1 MTIHDIFFLLGGL
14 GLFLYGISLM
24 SEGLSLVAG
33 PRLKSLLEK
42 LTHNKWMGALLGFV
56 VTAIIQS
63 STATTVM
70 VIGFIDSALMT
81 LSQATGVIMGA
92 NAGTTLTGI
101 LFTFNIQDYVPFII
115 FLGTMAMLFLN
126 RKSFRHTGMALLG
139 FGILFLGL
147 QLMSTAM
154 QPLRQSESIKNLFVY
169 TQMPVIGLLVGFLVT
184 ALIQSSTASI
194 AILLSMV
201 AAGVVTDLYQ
211 AIFILYGFNV
221 GTVVTVLIASIKANK
236 ASRQAAVVH
245 VLFNVIGALIFTVL
259 TMLPFGLVGLIQRL
273 ASSIT
278 MQLVYAH
285 IIFNVATMLLLLP
298 FSEYIVALAKR
309 IITKGSDDYNELRLK
324 YIDKR
329 LITTP
334 ALEVGRVTKEIN
346 RMFNLVDENF
356 KLSTELTH
364 TSDED
369 TEEDSALFEQNRKII
384 NYLHKEIRKY
394 LENLDTLELDD
405 AEATTVS
412 ICYKTINYLRRI
424 QVLSREIATAIA
436 QCHEEENCDAEGFVA
451 MKPIIKRVR
460 KILVNTHILF
470 KDNQIDHKE
479 STEKI
484 AEIVALHE
492 KVSEMTQPDPEVLAG
507 GIAYTK
513 VLSNLGRI
521 SSNATY
527 IAKSLEFREEVE
539 ETALEPA

>member
-42 LTHNKWMGALLGFV
+42 LTTNKWIGALLGFG

-81 LSQATGVIMGA
+81 LGQATGVIMGA

-126 RKSFRHTGMALLG
+126 RKTFRHTGMALLG

-154 QPLRQSESIKNLFVY
+154 QPLRQSDFIKTLFVY
-169 TQMPVIGLLVGFLVT
+169 TQMPVVGLLVGFFVT

-245 VLFNVIGALIFTVL
+245 VLFNVIGALIFTIL
-259 TMLPFGLVGLIQRL
+259 TMLPFGLVGFVQRL
-273 ASSIT
+273 SGSIT

-298 FSEYIVALAKR
+298 FSEYIVALAKS

-324 YIDKR
+324 YIDRR
-329 LITTP
+329 LINTP

-356 KLSTELTH
+356 KLSTELKYKN
-364 TSDED
+364 DD
-369 TEEDSALFEQNRKII
+369 DAEEDGLLFDQNRRII
-384 NYLHKEIRKY
+384 NYLHKEIKKY
-394 LENLDTLELDD
+394 LETLDTIELDD
-405 AEATTVS
+405 SEAMTVS
-412 ICYKTINYLRRI
+412 ICYKTINYLKRI
-424 QVLSREIATAIA
+424 QVLSREMAFAIQ
-436 QCHEEENCDAEGFVA
+436 QCREEEHCDAEGLLA
-451 MKPIIKRVR
+451 MKPIIKKVR
-460 KILVNTHILF
+460 KILVKTHILF
-470 KDNQIDHKE
+470 KDNQFDDKE
-479 STEKI
+479 SAERI
-484 AEIVALHE
+484 REIVELHE
-492 KVSEMTQPDPEVLAG
+492 KVHEMTQPDPEVLAG

-521 SSNATY
+521 SSNAAY
-527 IAKSLEFREEVE
+527 IAKSLEFRS
-539 ETALEPA
+539 EP